1 MVVLDECREAG
12 AGEHAA
18 EDPDGKDVA
27 GSYVEVRGHGDGEV
41 EGGRSDEKPEG
52 SGVAEPA
59 AGDGEEG
66 ERERGE
72 ESEGGLDEEDYGEVV
87 PDAVLVDVAE
97 EEAGHVV
104 GHLADVGEA
113 VEVAFGEEME
123 AGGEEEAAG
132 LDAGERANVV
142 GERGREGEGGGAG
155 GVAEAVESPEDDDAD
170 EGDDGKCDDVVE
182 GGAGQGGLLGVARA
196 AGGEGSGG

>member
-1 MVVLDECREAG
+1 MVVLDKCGEAG

-41 EGGRSDEKPEG
+41 EGGRSDEEPEG
-52 SGVAEPA
+52 SGFRSQPRAMAKRVSARA
-59 AGDGEEG
+59 ARR
-66 ERERGE
+66 RER
-72 ESEGGLDEEDYGEVV
+72 GLDEEDDGEVV

-123 AGGEEEAAG
+123 AGGEEQAAG
-132 LDAGERANVV
+132 LDAGEGANVV
-142 GERGREGEGGGAG
+142 GERGREGEAGGAG
-155 GVAEAVESPEDDDAD
+155 GVAEAVEGPEDDDAD
-170 EGDDGKCDDVVE
+170 E
-182 GGAGQGGLLGVARA
+182 R
-196 AGGEGSGG
+196 